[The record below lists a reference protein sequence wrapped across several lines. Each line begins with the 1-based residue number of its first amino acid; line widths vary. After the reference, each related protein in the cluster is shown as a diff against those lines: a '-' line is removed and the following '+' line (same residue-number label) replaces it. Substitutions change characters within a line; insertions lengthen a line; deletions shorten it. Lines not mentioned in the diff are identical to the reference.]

1 MATKDVVGVQEKPK
15 TDIHFAYYEPPAIN
29 LHLPRS
35 EGTREKFVRKTKEN
49 LFVPLGLG
57 VTVFALVY
65 GIYQLKTGNSQKSQK
80 LMRLRVGAQS
90 FTIVAFLGGL
100 VYEAR
105 KQARSTPPS

>member
-1 MATKDVVGVQEKPK
+1 MATKDVEGLHGKAK
-15 TDIHFAYYEPPAIN
+15 TDIHFAYYEPPVID
-29 LHLPRS
+29 LLTPRS
-35 EGTREKFVRKTKEN
+35 EGTREKLVRKTKEN
-49 LFVPLGLG
+49 PFVPLGLG

-65 GIYQLKTGNSQKSQK
+65 GIYQLRTGNSQKSQK

-90 FTIVAFLGGL
+90 FTIVALLGGL